1 MKEKNIWN
9 HFKWIEVKMD
19 NFSFSI
25 KSLDNNK
32 FSFIATNEKTKKLE
46 TVENISLEECLNLI
60 EKYLFP

>member
-1 MKEKNIWN
+1 
-9 HFKWIEVKMD
+9 MD